1 MHHGLLGD
9 DEFRAVGAASFH
21 VKRGHNVAFS
31 TWLNTVSLQAQEHGI
46 KSLEVDLENAV
57 DF

>member
-1 MHHGLLGD
+1 MHHGLLVED
-9 DEFRAVGAASFH
+9 KFRAVGAASLH
-21 VKRGHNVAFS
+21 VKRGHNVSFI
-31 TWLNTVSLQAQEHGI
+31 TGLNTVSLQAQEHRI